1 LKFHDLQL
9 LFQGA
14 RITFRGSP
22 LARIIGNS
30 LGPNGLAMVVVNLS
44 PDEANTNETIASL
57 RFAASCS

>member
-22 LARIIGNS
+22 LTRIIGNS
-30 LGPNGLAMVVVNLS
+30 FGPNGLALGVVNLS
-44 PDEANTNETIASL
+44 PAEAHINETISSL
-57 RFAASCS
+57 RFAA